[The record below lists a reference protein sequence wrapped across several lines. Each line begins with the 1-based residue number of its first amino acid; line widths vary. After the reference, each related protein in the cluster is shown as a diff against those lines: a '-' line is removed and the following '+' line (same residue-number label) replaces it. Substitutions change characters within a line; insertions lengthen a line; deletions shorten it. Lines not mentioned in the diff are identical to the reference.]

1 MQNNQDTKYRKHDK
15 HYWEKHIIL
24 WQESNLSQSE
34 YCRQNN
40 IPLKS
45 FCNWKRKLISNL
57 TPARPFIELRGQYSA
72 QEEYFELQIDSMLT
86 MRIRESIRPDLLQNI
101 IIAVRGV

>member
-1 MQNNQDTKYRKHDK
+1 MPNNQDRKYRKHDK
-15 HYWEKHIIL
+15 HYWEKHL
-24 WQESNLSQSE
+24 AAWQGSNLSQSE

-57 TPARPFIELRGQYSA
+57 PPSTPFIELIGQYSA
-72 QEEYFELQIDSMLT
+72 QEEYFELQLDSILT
-86 MRIRESIRPDLLQNI
+86 LRIRESIRPDLLQNI
-101 IIAVRGV
+101 ITAIRGV